1 MKKTIGVAALILGLT
16 TALPAA
22 QAGGVDLSIGIG
34 VPGVVFGGP
43 PVYYA
48 PPPPPPRVVVVP
60 DPVYAPGVPY
70 YYDRHAY
77 KHAEKRWRKEQK
89 RAWKEYRR
97 GYYGYGGDDDD

>member
-1 MKKTIGVAALILGLT
+1 MKKNLSAVALVFGVLMAG
-16 TALPAA
+16 PAA
-22 QAGGVDLSIGIG
+22 HAGGVDLSIGIG

-60 DPVYAPGVPY
+60 DPVYVPGVPY
-70 YYDRHAY
+70 YYDEHAY
-77 KHAEKRWRKEQK
+77 KHAKKRWRKQQE

-97 GYYGYGGDDDD
+97 AHYGDDDDD